1 MPTGLVRLEK
11 QTVYIQTA
19 DFAFAGKFFV
29 IFVSATLATNK
40 LIPDQPQFKQNF
52 ELTRFK
58 VIPPDYN
65 VANSAPIISNF
76 VEEIKIFEKDY
87 KEIVVANISDDK
99 NNERVTITIKVGCL
113 INSSDWIDSSK
124 STNSQISLAMRVP
137 AGVIDDTCTLE
148 FTVFDNDKDA
158 PMSLT
163 KQVKI
168 KVLALTYEVP

>member
-1 MPTGLVRLEK
+1 M
-11 QTVYIQTA
+11 YIQTA

-99 NNERVTITIKVGCL
+99 NNEMVTITIKVGCNCCYHTL
-113 INSSDWIDSSK
+113 NP
-124 STNSQISLAMRVP
+124 SLP
-137 AGVIDDTCTLE
+137 D
-148 FTVFDNDKDA
+148 
-158 PMSLT
+158 T
-163 KQVKI
+163 KQGSHDEWHVCF
-168 KVLALTYEVP
+168 